1 MHKNSVKK
9 IVLLGF
15 LFLFFSC
22 GGDKERKFDVDLSD
36 IKQKEITVKRYEQAL
51 FGMDSE
57 NIKNEIQ
64 PIAKEFPVFLQG
76 DLDDSLNIM
85 QLRNFIT
92 DPSIQKLHEDCE
104 KKYPDLKKIE
114 EDLTQAFRYFSY
126 YFPDD
131 PIPTV
136 YSYVSGGD
144 IEHPVKYFDNNL
156 IIALDMYLGKSY
168 PMYSMWGIPVF
179 IRYKMTQE
187 RIVPDCMKA
196 IAVAKITKKKS
207 GKALL
212 DDMIDNGKIYYFVE
226 LMMPELEDSI
236 NFSYTPPQTDWIQYN
251 EGNVWGFFVDKNLL
265 YSTDSKNFNRFLND
279 GPFTSAFSKESPP
292 RIGHWIGWKIIK
304 KYMNENRQISL
315 EEMLAQDNAQA
326 ILNKSKYKPEKKK

>member
-51 FGMDSE
+51 FSMDSE

-76 DLDDSLNIM
+76 DLNDSLNIM
-85 QLRNFIT
+85 QLRNFIS
-92 DPSIQKLHEDCE
+92 DPSIQKLYDDCE

-114 EDLTQAFRYFSY
+114 EDLAEAFRYYSY

-131 PIPTV
+131 TIPTV

-196 IAVAKITKKKS
+196 IAVAKIPRNKS
-207 GKALL
+207 GETLL
-212 DDMIDNGKIYYFVE
+212 DNMIDQGKIYYFVE

-236 NFSYTPPQTDWIQYN
+236 NFSYTPQQTDWIQYN

-326 ILNKSKYKPEKKK
+326 ILKKSKYKPEKEK